1 MKFAICKFIVLV
13 VFLDT
18 SYGFF
23 GININRLIGDVDK
36 IFPSLLIFP
45 GTKWC
50 GPGNI
55 AIDDND
61 FGTEN
66 ATDACCRAHDHC
78 PDVIEG
84 LESKYNLNNPDF
96 HARLNCDCDMAF
108 YNCLKLVNRTS
119 SRKVGKLYFSG
130 LRNKCFKKD
139 HPHICVQYTWYGVCA
154 RHKVDTT
161 QEKKYQWFEV
171 PRF

>member
-1 MKFAICKFIVLV
+1 MKFAVCKFIVLAA
-13 VFLDT
+13 FLDR

-55 AIDDND
+55 AINDND

-66 ATDACCRAHDHC
+66 ATDACCREHDHC

-96 HARLNCDCDMAF
+96 HARYTILSYFCD
-108 YNCLKLVNRTS
+108 R
-119 SRKVGKLYFSG
+119 
-130 LRNKCFKKD
+130 
-139 HPHICVQYTWYGVCA
+139 
-154 RHKVDTT
+154 
-161 QEKKYQWFEV
+161 
-171 PRF
+171 